1 MLLAV
6 LIVAKND
13 ELILRSGLLELSY
26 FLVGLPSAFVDLASL
41 LELVP
46 TLSVLLVVLETSL
59 VSVSVAVDDI
69 CISFEFVVHEITLND
84 LIKSL
89 DVELTLSFTFS
100 VDELTDINVS
110 VSVFEST
117 VTPEVILSELTSV
130 LFVIKSID
138 TLTMFLTIDE
148 LTLIDTAI
156 SFVRNTMSMF
166 FSVSEL
172 AFIFDI
178 FVQITEMSFAIEL
191 IIFELPFVLHDTL
204 QSVSSVAMFFSF
216 FVEIALIVSAVT
228 LVNSSVSHFV
238 FIELASKSFTII
250 KDKLRVGAHLDTIS
264 HLTLVD

>member
-26 FLVGLPSAFVDLASL
+26 FLVGLPSAFVNLTSL
-41 LELVP
+41 LELVSS
-46 TLSVLLVVLETSL
+46 LSVLLVIFETSL
-59 VSVSVAVDDI
+59 ISVSVAVYDL
-69 CISFEFVVHEITLND
+69 CVSFKFIVHEITLND
-84 LIKSL
+84 LVESL

-100 VDELTDINVS
+100 VDELTDIDVS
-110 VSVFEST
+110 VTVFEST
-117 VTPEVILSELTSV
+117 LTPEVILSELTSV

-138 TLTMFLTIDE
+138 TLTMFLTIDK
-148 LTLIDTAI
+148 LTLIDTAV
-156 SFVRNTMSMF
+156 SFVRNTMSVLF
-166 FSVSEL
+166 AVSEL

-204 QSVSSVAMFFSF
+204 QSVSSIAVFFSL

-228 LVNSSVSHFV
+228 LVDCSVSHSI
-238 FIELASKSFTII
+238 FIELASKPFTII
-250 KDKLRVGAHLDTIS
+250 KDKLRMGSHFDTIS